1 MWVTD
6 DAMMNQV
13 FDREGREDSLAVRG
27 VWGIYRGV
35 KS

>member
-13 FDREGREDSLAVRG
+13 FDRGGREDSLVIRASG
-27 VWGIYRGV
+27 EYTGA
-35 KS
+35 